1 MRPGLTRG
9 EEGFRVW
16 TTARGRPPAPPPGTL
31 RAATATG
38 WRLSRLRSESAGAHD
53 AHLASASSAE
63 VRDCELRD
71 PTPGPAQCRGT
82 CRSRPYASE
91 TRASSEVPR
100 LDDLGG
106 SGSLLGLLAVELMH
120 VPDHP
125 QPQGAGAEDPRGQ
138 LGQGPQWHAC
148 RCDIEGSAYV
158 HTTLK
163 RTLCREY

>member
-16 TTARGRPPAPPPGTL
+16 TPAPGQPTAPQPVTARAAASTGRC
-31 RAATATG
+31 
-38 WRLSRLRSESAGAHD
+38 LSRLRSGCAD
-53 AHLASASSAE
+53 AHYVRLASASNAE
-63 VRDCELRD
+63 AGECEPQD
-71 PTPGPAQCRGT
+71 PAPGPAQRPGI
-82 CRSRPYASE
+82 CRSSPYASE

-106 SGSLLGLLAVELMH
+106 SGPLLGLLAVELMH

-125 QPQGAGAEDPRGQ
+125 QPQGAGAEDPHGQ